1 MRQWKCLE
9 LDWCC
14 SERQRKRK
22 QDLMIGVDWVGREKL
37 RVKRLGFQ
45 IQRMQRDPAQ
55 WRSVVEG
62 KKKERKKE
70 MN

>member
-1 MRQWKCLE
+1 
-9 LDWCC
+9 
-14 SERQRKRK
+14 
-22 QDLMIGVDWVGREKL
+22 MIGVDWVGREKL